1 MPSGEDPI
9 VLDMSTMGKGLMFVN
24 GQGIGRYWISYKH
37 ALGRPSQQLYHI
49 PRSFLRQKDNVLV
62 LFEEEFGRP
71 DAIMI
76 LTVKRD
82 NICTFISERNP
93 AHIKSWE
100 RKDSQI
106 TVTAADL
113 KPRATLTCSPK
124 KLIQQVVFASYG
136 NPMGICGNYTIGS
149 CHTPRAKE
157 LVEKACLGKRIC
169 TLPVSA
175 DVYGGDA
182 NCPGTTATLAVQ
194 AKCSKRSPRAAQ

>member
-1 MPSGEDPI
+1 
-9 VLDMSTMGKGLMFVN
+9 V
-24 GQGIGRYWISYKH
+24 
-37 ALGRPSQQLYHI
+37 
-49 PRSFLRQKDNVLV
+49 PRSFLRQKDNMLV

-93 AHIKSWE
+93 AHIMSWE

-106 TVTAADL
+106 TAKANADDLRARAAL
-113 KPRATLTCSPK
+113 ACPPK

-136 NPMGICGNYTIGS
+136 NPAGICGNYTVGS

-157 LVEKACLGKRIC
+157 VVEKACLGKRVC
-169 TLPVSA
+169 TLPVAA

-182 NCPGTTATLAVQ
+182 NCSGTTATLAVQ
-194 AKCSKRSPRAAQ
+194 AKCSKRSPSAAQ

>member
-1 MPSGEDPI
+1 MMI
-9 VLDMSTMGKGLMFVN
+9 C
-24 GQGIGRYWISYKH
+24 R
-37 ALGRPSQQLYHI
+37 YHI

-93 AHIKSWE
+93 AHIMSWE

-106 TVTAADL
+106 TAKANADDLRARAAL
-113 KPRATLTCSPK
+113 ACPPK